1 MFHYLESLK
10 DHYKDLSIA
19 NVTDKQEVVEK
30 SKTFYNKI
38 KRNPNIVLVKDNLIT
53 NEKLLAETFN
63 YYFVSV
69 VANLGVNNNSVKSG
83 VSNYDN
89 YSSIISIKQHI
100 TSKNKVFW
108 CRKVTKEEI
117 SSAIKT
123 LNRKKTTLSNDIPTK
138 IIQ

>member
-1 MFHYLESLK
+1 M
-10 DHYKDLSIA
+10 
-19 NVTDKQEVVEK
+19 
-30 SKTFYNKI
+30 
-38 KRNPNIVLVKDNLIT
+38 IT

-89 YSSIISIKQHI
+89 YPSIISRKQHI

>member
-19 NVTDKQEVVEK
+19 NVTDKQEVLEK

-69 VANLGVNNNSVKSG
+69 AANLGVNNNSVKSG

-100 TSKNKVFW
+100 TSKNKDF
-108 CRKVTKEEI
+108 
-117 SSAIKT
+117 
-123 LNRKKTTLSNDIPTK
+123 
-138 IIQ
+138 